1 MAPPTIAPAR
11 KPAPTPQ
18 PHPRPCTLSTVA
30 GTAFLIASA
39 SATGIAGATVASEA
53 MPAARTIVTA
63 NLRAQLLILL
73 PPWCES
79 PCEGSMVRIDVGAN
93 KAPPP
98 SIGSINVGAY
108 RPLAVH
114 PVASGRARKAVGQVP
129 IALGDRLFVL
139 FRLPLG
145 LVLRRLAG
153 LRLLGADGSAAHFGG
168 VGGPRRARARDG
180 ISE

>member
-108 RPLAVH
+108 RPL
-114 PVASGRARKAVGQVP
+114 
-129 IALGDRLFVL
+129 RLFIRSQAAELERPSVRS
-139 FRLPLG
+139 RLHSATVFLYFFASHSAWSCAVW
-145 LVLRRLAG
+145 LVFGSSERTGALLTLAVLAG
-153 LRLLGADGSAAHFGG
+153 PVELPPETG
-168 VGGPRRARARDG
+168 
-180 ISE
+180 